1 VKKIDKDF
9 IGIVPGLD
17 DGVEA
22 SVRRQL
28 PILGDAPVRG
38 VGG

>member
-1 VKKIDKDF
+1 VTKIDKDYV
-9 IGIVPGLD
+9 GAVPGLD

-28 PILGDAPVRG
+28 PILGDAPSNAQRF
-38 VGG
+38 